1 MMWTKDD
8 KLKVAERLKKIR
20 NKSRLSQEKMAEILN
35 ISISA
40 YKKIEKG
47 ENNLTIAEIRIL
59 KEHFKISSDFLL
71 FGEEENPE
79 TIWNKINSYDDS
91 KKLDVLIR
99 LVLLFGNGKL

>member
-59 KEHFKISSDFLL
+59 K
-71 FGEEENPE
+71 
-79 TIWNKINSYDDS
+79 
-91 KKLDVLIR
+91 
-99 LVLLFGNGKL
+99 